1 MNFLYLLWISLQ
13 DLKRILQG
21 VEDLGQSLSS
31 FSDSLWFTESSGK
44 TLVLIDLVIELELER
59 ILRFSHQEITNSLW
73 NRVLDASQNDS
84 EVAIDSLSKFPNED
98 VSALSLLRWLVLIS
112 TAIRVLLS
120 VGIIWVVLWLLTWRN
135 DIGSSILVSNI
146 ICEKVVLLRVDD
158 SLNNISSMVSLLG
171 DNLNNNIHNFWN
183 HSWESLENFV
193 DDLLGNLFE
202 LLISILDEFKSR
214 VSKLLKLGIDQID
227 EDIDGWETWKAI
239 TFMHL
244 NGLLNMEVVIVLG
257 SSKVFILLV
266 KVIEIHFDPGT
277 T

>member
-98 VSALSLLRWLVLIS
+98 VSALSLLRWLVLVS
-112 TAIRVLLS
+112 AIRVLLS